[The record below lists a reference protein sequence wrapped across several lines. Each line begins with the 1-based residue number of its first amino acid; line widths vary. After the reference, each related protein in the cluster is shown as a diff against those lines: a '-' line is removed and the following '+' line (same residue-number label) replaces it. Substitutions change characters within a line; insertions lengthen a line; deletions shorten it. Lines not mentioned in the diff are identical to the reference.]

1 MSSTAPRGVKLV
13 ADEGV
18 NKPIIDAL
26 RAARFTYFAEEA
38 PGADDPAILAVAN
51 DAETLLLTCDKDF
64 GELVY
69 RQRRTTAGVLLIR
82 LAGLAP
88 ETKARLVTDAV
99 QTHLGEMLSA
109 FSVIAPG
116 LLRIRS
122 R

>member
-1 MSSTAPRGVKLV
+1 MKLV

-18 NKPIIDAL
+18 DKPIIDAL
-26 RAARFTYFAEEA
+26 RAAKFHVTYFAEEA
-38 PGADDPAILAVAN
+38 PGAADPVILAMAN
-51 DAETLLLTCDKDF
+51 EAETLLLTCDKDF

-69 RQRRTTAGVLLIR
+69 RQRLTTAGVLLVR

-88 ETKARLVTDAV
+88 ETKARLVTDTV
-99 QTHLGEMLSA
+99 QTHLAEMLNA
-109 FSVIAPG
+109 FSVITPG

>member
-1 MSSTAPRGVKLV
+1 VKLV

-18 NKPIIDAL
+18 DKPIIDAL
-26 RAARFTYFAEEA
+26 RAAKFRVTYFAEEA
-38 PGADDPAILAVAN
+38 PGADDPAILAMAN
-51 DAETLLLTCDKDF
+51 EAETLLLTCDKDF

-69 RQRRTTAGVLLIR
+69 RQRLTTAGVLLIR
-82 LAGLAP
+82 LPGLAP

-99 QTHLGEMLSA
+99 QIHLAEMLNA
-109 FSVIAPG
+109 FSVITPG

>member
-1 MSSTAPRGVKLV
+1 MRLV

-18 NKPIIDAL
+18 DKPIIEAL
-26 RAARFTYFAEEA
+26 RAAQFHVTYLAEEA
-38 PGADDPAILAVAN
+38 PGADDPVVLAMAN
-51 DAETLLLTCDKDF
+51 EAETLLLTCDKDF

-69 RQRRTTAGVLLIR
+69 RQRLTTASVLLVR

-88 ETKARLVTDAV
+88 DTKARLVTDAV
-99 QTHLGEMLSA
+99 RTHLAEMLDA
-109 FSVIAPG
+109 FSVITPG